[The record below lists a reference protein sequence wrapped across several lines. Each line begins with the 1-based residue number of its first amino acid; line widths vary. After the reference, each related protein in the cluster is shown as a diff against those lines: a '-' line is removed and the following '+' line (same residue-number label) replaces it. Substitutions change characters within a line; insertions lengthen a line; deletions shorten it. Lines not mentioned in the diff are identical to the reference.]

1 MSIVNAKNFTFNY
14 PATEEATIE
23 GVSFEIKQ
31 GEVLGIIGPL
41 AAGKTTLCMAI
52 ADFAPR
58 IVGGDFEGSL
68 SVDNRKL
75 GSDNRKQD
83 RQVGM
88 VFEDYSAQL
97 VQIKVLDEVTT
108 PLLNNGKSQ
117 EEADNRARELLEK
130 VGLGTGEKIEK
141 TRIWE
146 LSGGQ
151 QQRLAIAAT
160 LAIEPQIL
168 ILDSVIDKLDSSGQA
183 QVKSIVSELC
193 GHRTQVIVEQDID
206 ILVQC
211 ADRILVLIDGEVVAE
226 GKPQD
231 ILQDE
236 ELLSRADIDIP
247 VSLRVAKALGLSEM
261 PLTPEDFPQ
270 DRFTNQNSNPITNQN
285 SQDNYNNTTY
295 ITIEPRS
302 YEQKHHP
309 ENEKLENEKPDNKKS
324 TNFGQPLVKVENLS
338 YSYSDENQTLED
350 IDIEIREGEIHALIG
365 HSGAGKTTIVKHIA
379 GLLSPSKGKVT
390 VCDTNIDEKT
400 VPELGLTIGTVFQNP
415 DEQISE
421 KTVREEIAFPLKQ
434 RQYQRKGLFSREKNY
449 EDDHISEQLERVCEL
464 VGINENMLDEDPIF
478 LSRGQRKLV
487 TIAAA
492 LIVEPKV
499 LILDEPTVGLSASS
513 RRQIAE
519 LLNKLCEQGKAIL
532 LVSNS
537 IDFICDNADTVTVLK
552 QGKIQLQSLVN
563 EVFAADNWQ
572 RLEGMKVQLPA
583 AARLAKRLGIN
594 AFTCDELISKLEVS
608 C

>member
-1 MSIVNAKNFTFNY
+1 MSIVSAKNFTFNY
-14 PATEEATIE
+14 PATEKATIE
-23 GVSFEIKQ
+23 GISFEIKQ
-31 GEVLGIIGPL
+31 GEVIGIIGPL

-68 SVDNRKL
+68 RVDNRKL

-108 PLLNNGKSQ
+108 PLLNHGKSP
-117 EEADNRARELLEK
+117 EDANNRARELLEK

-141 TRIWE
+141 TRIWQ

-183 QVKSIVSELC
+183 QVKSIVSEFC
-193 GHRTQVIVEQDID
+193 GDRTQIIVEQDID

-211 ADRILVLIDGEVVAE
+211 ADRILVLIDGEIVAE
-226 GKPQD
+226 GKPEE
-231 ILQDE
+231 ILQNE

-270 DRFTNQNSNPITNQN
+270 DKFTNRNSNQNSNQNLQNQN
-285 SQDNYNNTTY
+285 YSSSY

-302 YEQKHHP
+302 YKQKQEQEP
-309 ENEKLENEKPDNKKS
+309 EPENKKS
-324 TNFGQPLVKVENLS
+324 TNFGQALVKVENLS
-338 YSYSDENQTLED
+338 YSYSDENQALED

-365 HSGAGKTTIVKHIA
+365 HSGAGKTTVVKHIA
-379 GLLSPSKGKVT
+379 GLLSPSIGKVT
-390 VCDTNIDEKT
+390 VCDIDIDQKT

-449 EDDHISEQLERVCEL
+449 EDDHITEQLSRVCEL
-464 VGINENMLDEDPIF
+464 VGIDEKILDKDPIL

-492 LIVEPKV
+492 LIVDPKV

-519 LLNKLCEQGKAIL
+519 LLTKVCEKGKAVL
-532 LVSNS
+532 LVSNN
-537 IDFICDNADTVTVLK
+537 IDFVCEVADTVTVLK
-552 QGKIQLQSLVN
+552 QGKIQLQSPIN
-563 EVFAADNWQ
+563 EAFAADNWE
-572 RLEGMKVQLPA
+572 RLEEMDVHLPA

-594 AFTCDELISKLEVS
+594 AFTCDELISKLVVS

>member
-1 MSIVNAKNFTFNY
+1 MSIVSAKDFTFNY

-23 GVSFEIKQ
+23 SVSFEIKQ
-31 GEVLGIIGPL
+31 GEVIGIIGPL

-68 SVDNRKL
+68 RVDNRKL
-75 GSDNRKQD
+75 GSDKRKQD

-108 PLLNNGKSQ
+108 PLLNHGKSP
-117 EEADNRARELLEK
+117 EDAENRARELLEK

-160 LAIEPQIL
+160 LAIDPQIL
-168 ILDSVIDKLDSSGQA
+168 ILDSVIDKLDASGQA

-193 GHRTQVIVEQDID
+193 GDKTQVIVEQDID

-211 ADRILVLIDGEVVAE
+211 ADRILVLIDGEIVAE
-226 GKPQD
+226 GKPEE
-231 ILQDE
+231 ILQNE

-270 DRFTNQNSNPITNQN
+270 DKFTNRNSNQYSNQN
-285 SQDNYNNTTY
+285 LQNQNYSSSY

-302 YEQKHHP
+302 YKFEKQQEQEP
-309 ENEKLENEKPDNKKS
+309 EPENKKS
-324 TNFGQPLVKVENLS
+324 TNFGQALVKVENLS
-338 YSYSDENQTLED
+338 YSYSDENQALED

-365 HSGAGKTTIVKHIA
+365 HSGAGKTTVVKHIA
-379 GLLSPSKGKVT
+379 GLLSPSEGKVT
-390 VCDTNIDEKT
+390 VCNTNIEEKT

-421 KTVREEIAFPLKQ
+421 KTVREEISFPLKQ

-449 EDDHISEQLERVCEL
+449 EDDHISEQLSRVCEL
-464 VGINENMLDEDPIF
+464 VGIDEKILDKDPIL

-487 TIAAA
+487 TIASA
-492 LIVEPKV
+492 LIVDPKV

-513 RRQIAE
+513 RRQITE
-519 LLNKLCEQGKAIL
+519 LLTKVCEKGKAVL
-532 LVSNS
+532 LVSNN
-537 IDFICDNADTVTVLK
+537 IDFVCEVADTVTVLK
-552 QGKIQLQSLVN
+552 QGKIQLQSPIN
-563 EVFAADNWQ
+563 EAFAADNWE
-572 RLEGMKVQLPA
+572 RLEEMDVHLPA

-594 AFTCDELISKLEVS
+594 AFTCDELISKLVVS

>member
-1 MSIVNAKNFTFNY
+1 MSIVSAKDFTFYY

-23 GVSFEIKQ
+23 SVSFEIKQ
-31 GEVLGIIGPL
+31 GEVIGIIGPL

-75 GSDNRKQD
+75 GSDKRKQD

-108 PLLNNGKSQ
+108 PLINNGKSQ
-117 EEADNRARELLEK
+117 EDAENRARELLKK
-130 VGLGTGEKIEK
+130 VGLGTGEEIEK

-160 LAIEPQIL
+160 LAIEPTIL
-168 ILDSVIDKLDSSGQA
+168 ILDSVIDKLDASGQS

-193 GHRTQVIVEQDID
+193 GDKTQVIVEQDID

-211 ADRILVLIDGEVVAE
+211 ADRILVLIDGEIVAD
-226 GKPQD
+226 GKPQE
-231 ILQDE
+231 ILQNE

-270 DRFTNQNSNPITNQN
+270 DFIDQNSNQN
-285 SQDNYNNTTY
+285 YSSNY

-302 YEQKHHP
+302 YKFEKQQQEPEPEQ
-309 ENEKLENEKPDNKKS
+309 ENKQS
-324 TNFGQPLVKVENLS
+324 ANFGQILVKVENIS
-338 YSYSDENQTLED
+338 YSYSDENQTLKD
-350 IDIEIREGEIHALIG
+350 INIEIRAGEIHALIG
-365 HSGAGKTTIVKHIA
+365 HSGAGKTTVVKHIA
-379 GLLSPSKGKVT
+379 GLLSPSGGKVT
-390 VCDTNIDEKT
+390 VCDTNINEKT

-449 EDDHISEQLERVCEL
+449 EDDHITEQLSRVCEL
-464 VGINENMLDEDPIF
+464 VGIDEKILDKDPIL

-492 LIVEPKV
+492 LIVDPKV

-513 RRQIAE
+513 RRQIAQ
-519 LLNKLCEQGKAIL
+519 LLSKVCEQGKAVL
-532 LVSNS
+532 LVSNN
-537 IDFICDNADTVTVLK
+537 IDFVCEVADTVTVLK
-552 QGKIQLQSLVN
+552 QGKIQLQGAVN
-563 EVFAADNWQ
+563 ELFAADNWE
-572 RLEGMKVQLPA
+572 RLEEMNVHLPA

-594 AFTCDELISKLEVS
+594 AFTCDQLISKLEVI

>member
-1 MSIVNAKNFTFNY
+1 MSIVSLKDFTFYY

-23 GVSFEIKQ
+23 SVSFEFKQ
-31 GEVLGIIGPL
+31 GEVIGIIGPL

-75 GSDNRKQD
+75 GSDKRKQD

-108 PLLNNGKSQ
+108 PLINNGKSQ
-117 EEADNRARELLEK
+117 EDAENRARELLEK
-130 VGLGTGEKIEK
+130 VGLGTGEEIEK

-160 LAIEPQIL
+160 LAIDPTIL
-168 ILDSVIDKLDSSGQA
+168 ILDSVIDKLDASGQS

-193 GHRTQVIVEQDID
+193 GDKTQVIVEQDID

-211 ADRILVLIDGEVVAE
+211 ADRILVLIDGEIVAD
-226 GKPQD
+226 GKPQE
-231 ILQDE
+231 ILQNE

-270 DRFTNQNSNPITNQN
+270 DFIDKSSNQNYSSN
-285 SQDNYNNTTY
+285 Y

-302 YEQKHHP
+302 YKFEKQQQEPEPEQ
-309 ENEKLENEKPDNKKS
+309 ENQKS
-324 TNFGQPLVKVENLS
+324 ANFGQILVKVEDIS

-350 IDIEIREGEIHALIG
+350 INIEIRAGEIHALIG
-365 HSGAGKTTIVKHIA
+365 HSGAGKTTVVKHIA
-379 GLLSPSKGKVT
+379 GLLSPSGGKVT
-390 VCDTNIDEKT
+390 VCDTNINEKT

-434 RQYQRKGLFSREKNY
+434 RQYQRKGLFSREKQY
-449 EDDHISEQLERVCEL
+449 EDDHISEQLSRVCEL
-464 VGINENMLDEDPIF
+464 VGIDEKILDKDPIL

-492 LIVEPKV
+492 LIVDPKV

-513 RRQIAE
+513 RRQIAQ
-519 LLNKLCEQGKAIL
+519 LLSKVCEMGKAVL
-532 LVSNS
+532 LVSNN
-537 IDFICDNADTVTVLK
+537 IDFVCEIADTITVLK
-552 QGKIQLQSLVN
+552 QGKIQLQGAVN
-563 EVFAADNWQ
+563 ELFAADNWE
-572 RLEGMKVQLPA
+572 RLEEMDVHLPA
-583 AARLAKRLGIN
+583 AAKLAKRLGIN
-594 AFTCDELISKLEVS
+594 AFTCDQLISKLEVS

>member
-1 MSIVNAKNFTFNY
+1 MSIVSLKDFTFYY

-23 GVSFEIKQ
+23 SVSFEVKQ
-31 GEVLGIIGPL
+31 GEVIGIIGPL

-68 SVDNRKL
+68 LVDDRKL
-75 GSDNRKQD
+75 GSDKRKQD

-108 PLLNNGKSQ
+108 PLINNGKSQ
-117 EEADNRARELLEK
+117 EDAENRARELLKK
-130 VGLGTGEKIEK
+130 VGLGTGEEIEK

-160 LAIEPQIL
+160 LAIEPTIL
-168 ILDSVIDKLDSSGQA
+168 ILDSVIDKLDASGQS

-193 GHRTQVIVEQDID
+193 GDKTQVIVEQDIN

-211 ADRILVLIDGEVVAE
+211 ADRILVLIDGEIIAD
-226 GKPQD
+226 GKPQE
-231 ILQDE
+231 ILQNE
-236 ELLSRADIDIP
+236 ELLSHADIDIP

-270 DRFTNQNSNPITNQN
+270 DFIDKSSNQNYSSN
-285 SQDNYNNTTY
+285 Y

-302 YEQKHHP
+302 YKFEKQQQEPEPEQ
-309 ENEKLENEKPDNKKS
+309 ENKKS
-324 TNFGQPLVKVENLS
+324 ANFGQILVKVENIS
-338 YSYSDENQTLED
+338 YSYSDENQTLQD
-350 IDIEIREGEIHALIG
+350 INIEIRAGEIHALIG
-365 HSGAGKTTIVKHIA
+365 HSGAGKTTVVKHIA
-379 GLLSPSKGKVT
+379 GLLSPSGGKVT
-390 VCDTNIDEKT
+390 VCDTNINEKT
-400 VPELGLTIGTVFQNP
+400 VPELGLIIGTVFQNP

-449 EDDHISEQLERVCEL
+449 EDDHISEQLSRVCEL
-464 VGINENMLDEDPIF
+464 VGIDEKILDKDPIL

-492 LIVEPKV
+492 LIVDPKV

-519 LLNKLCEQGKAIL
+519 LLSKVCEKGKAVL
-532 LVSNS
+532 LVSNN
-537 IDFICDNADTVTVLK
+537 IDFVCEVADTVTVLK
-552 QGKIQLQSLVN
+552 QGKIQLQGAVN
-563 EVFAADNWQ
+563 QLFAADNWE
-572 RLEGMKVQLPA
+572 RLEEMNVHLPA